1 MRFLKNNF
9 LIAIIVLLATTA
21 SCSFSTIDP
30 GDKEKEE
37 LLLSL
42 ITHVLKRNHFAP
54 ADLTDEFSKEVFE
67 NFITDLDPGKR
78 YFLESD
84 IEEFKAYETQIDDEI
99 QNGSIE
105 FFQLVYKRYLKRQ
118 DEAEAIFKEIVEKPF
133 DFSVKE
139 EILIDFEKIPY
150 SADAAAHKEHWRKI
164 LKSQVLNSVYDK
176 MQEQKEKTEVEKK
189 SIEQLERTAR
199 KEVKKNMVES
209 FDIREDSE
217 RLDYFSAYVNA
228 ILAYF
233 DPHTNYF
240 PPQNKDRFDTAMR
253 GSLQGIGARLQ
264 KKMDYISVVELIS
277 GGPAWK
283 SQKIEVGDQILK
295 VRQENDTVA
304 TSIVGMRI
312 SNAVDLIKGPKG
324 TKVIL
329 TLKKV
334 DGSIKDLQ
342 LTRDVVELEDT
353 YAKAIM
359 TENDGVRYGIIDLPK
374 FYFDMENPEGRAAGD
389 DVAAEIERLKEEGM
403 DGLVIDLRNNGG
415 GSLREVV
422 EMMGLF
428 IDNGPVVQVAL
439 KNRATQTL
447 QDDDNGS
454 VLWDGP
460 LVVLVNEFSA
470 SASEILAAALQDY
483 ERAVILGSKQ
493 TFGKGTVQVIDD
505 LNRWVRN
512 SEHGDLGAVKFT
524 TQKFYRVNGSS
535 TQLEGVKSD
544 VVLPSRY
551 SYMELGEKDED
562 FPLPYDEI
570 KPADYDKYQ
579 GYLNLADA
587 ITASQKRVAAN
598 ETFDLI
604 DQNAKWLKAQQ
615 EENSVSLNYD
625 QYVARIYELEAQTE
639 KFDQLDEYK
648 NDLKF
653 NLLRN
658 DLIKTQND
666 TVLKDKRERWI
677 KSLSK
682 DVYLEEAVNV
692 LNDLK
697 LRDIRGGY
705 TIKN

>member
-1 MRFLKNNF
+1 
-9 LIAIIVLLATTA
+9 
-21 SCSFSTIDP
+21 
-30 GDKEKEE
+30 
-37 LLLSL
+37 
-42 ITHVLKRNHFAP
+42 
-54 ADLTDEFSKEVFE
+54 
-67 NFITDLDPGKR
+67 
-78 YFLESD
+78 
-84 IEEFKAYETQIDDEI
+84 
-99 QNGSIE
+99 
-105 FFQLVYKRYLKRQ
+105 
-118 DEAEAIFKEIVEKPF
+118 
-133 DFSVKE
+133 
-139 EILIDFEKIPY
+139 
-150 SADAAAHKEHWRKI
+150 
-164 LKSQVLNSVYDK
+164 
-176 MQEQKEKTEVEKK
+176 
-189 SIEQLERTAR
+189 
-199 KEVKKNMVES
+199 
-209 FDIREDSE
+209 
-217 RLDYFSAYVNA
+217 
-228 ILAYF
+228 
-233 DPHTNYF
+233 
-240 PPQNKDRFDTAMR
+240 
-253 GSLQGIGARLQ
+253 
-264 KKMDYISVVELIS
+264 
-277 GGPAWK
+277 
-283 SQKIEVGDQILK
+283 
-295 VRQENDTVA
+295 
-304 TSIVGMRI
+304 
-312 SNAVDLIKGPKG
+312 
-324 TKVIL
+324 
-329 TLKKV
+329 
-334 DGSIKDLQ
+334 
-342 LTRDVVELEDT
+342 
-353 YAKAIM
+353 
-359 TENDGVRYGIIDLPK
+359 
-374 FYFDMENPEGRAAGD
+374 
-389 DVAAEIERLKEEGM
+389 M